1 MKLLPTPTGPTS
13 RTCSLRSRN
22 WREKAVEESS
32 VECDGCGPV
41 EVFEAA
47 GLLEAG
53 PLEAE
58 LEPPVI
64 SAVDL
69 IGQYDLQEGCVVD
82 LLPACESDSLR
93 QGVEHGAELEAL
105 EQRGEFSRGGHERSP
120 CAE

>member
-1 MKLLPTPTGPTS
+1 M
-13 RTCSLRSRN
+13 
-22 WREKAVEESS
+22 
-32 VECDGCGPV
+32 CDGCGPV

-58 LEPPVI
+58 LEPPVV

-120 CAE
+120 CAD

>member
-22 WREKAVEESS
+22 WREKAASRSRRSS
-32 VECDGCGPV
+32 VMDADQV

-58 LEPPVI
+58 LEPPVV

-69 IGQYDLQEGCVVD
+69 IGQYDLQEGCVVE
-82 LLPACESDSLR
+82 LLPACESDPLR
-93 QGVEHGAELEAL
+93 QGVEHGAELEAF
-105 EQRGEFSRGGHERSP
+105 EPAG
-120 CAE
+120 

>member
-1 MKLLPTPTGPTS
+1 M
-13 RTCSLRSRN
+13 
-22 WREKAVEESS
+22 
-32 VECDGCGPV
+32 
-41 EVFEAA
+41 
-47 GLLEAG
+47 
-53 PLEAE
+53 
-58 LEPPVI
+58 I

-120 CAE
+120 CAD